1 MGTLLKNDTL
11 SDVAQDMNRGI
22 MASVVW
28 IDIPM
33 WLDQGLRVRWEDL
46 VLMFLVTID
55 YFLFFFIR
63 SMIIIV
69 VMNY

>member
-55 YFLFFFIR
+55 YFFLI
-63 SMIIIV
+63 
-69 VMNY
+69 Y